1 MLKNFVN
8 GIKKFKNKAKNPIK
22 IKPNRA
28 SSSKRL
34 EWLLSIRVFLR
45 RNPLTDKNNAKNDI
59 WKNTNEYSNIIILSI
74 IH

>member
-1 MLKNFVN
+1 VLKNFVN

-34 EWLLSIRVFLR
+34 E
-45 RNPLTDKNNAKNDI
+45 
-59 WKNTNEYSNIIILSI
+59 
-74 IH
+74 